1 MEIYDLVI
9 IGAGPA
15 GLTAAVYAGRYLL
28 NTLVIG
34 EIQGGTISEAV
45 EVCNF
50 PSYESIRGMEL
61 TKKLI
66 NQTEKLGIDIKQEK
80 VEEIRKNKDFE
91 IKTNKSVYKSKKV
104 ILATGRKKRKLDIEG
119 EAKFLGKG
127 VSYCATC
134 DAAFFRDKIVAVAGG
149 SNAALTAALLLTEYS
164 KKVYIIYRKEF
175 FFRAEPAWVKQVEN
189 NKKIET
195 IFKSNINEIKGS
207 KNVEKII
214 LDSGKELSVDG
225 VFIEVGSIPDTKLP
239 RQLDIELDNND
250 YVIANELQKT
260 SLSGVFAAGDITN
273 NSLKQAV
280 TAAAEGAI
288 AANSAFEEIR
298 KKEIEK

>member
-225 VFIEVGSIPDTKLP
+225 VFIEVGSIPDTNLP